1 MTSATKKKTKTS
13 KKYRSGLEEKVA
25 ADLIKRG
32 IDFQYEHERIPYIVE
47 RKYLPDF
54 QLPNGVYIEAKG
66 FFRDEDCRKMKLLKK
81 QYPDKEFRFLFQNN
95 NTKVQSKRFTNAQW
109 CEKYDFQYCEGRVPE
124 AWLKEKLK

>member
-1 MTSATKKKTKTS
+1 MTSATKKTTKTS